1 MTIATSSFL
10 CLQAPTSLS
19 PLPASA
25 SHAPLRL
32 CTLGLALPLRLLL
45 LPLRLSPLPPRFP
58 AIHACCPPTPLRRA
72 ASPHVNAAYAAAFS
86 LSSVLFCYPLLLSL
100 YLVLPA
106 HDRDTQAQSTIPHFY
121 INPTSV
127 PRHPPP
133 RPCIG
138 SYTISSRPDVSLQNG
153 VASYLRINAST
164 RTYAWRASIGR
175 YEDKGRA

>member
-1 MTIATSSFL
+1 MLL
-10 CLQAPTSLS
+10 CV
-19 PLPASA
+19 SA
-25 SHAPLRL
+25 L
-32 CTLGLALPLRLLL
+32 
-45 LPLRLSPLPPRFP
+45 
-58 AIHACCPPTPLRRA
+58 
-72 ASPHVNAAYAAAFS
+72 
-86 LSSVLFCYPLLLSL
+86 
-100 YLVLPA
+100 LVLPYLFA
-106 HDRDTQAQSTIPHFY
+106 CFCCLSACLHCPPAFLQYMPAARLLPCAVPRPLVLMPPTLLPFLCPQSYSATLSFCPYTLCYLPTTGTHNLNPRFHIFY

>member
-1 MTIATSSFL
+1 MPSGPNVPLPLACLRVSCSSASLHSWSCLTSSL
-10 CLQAPTSLS
+10 ASAAS
-19 PLPASA
+19 PLVSIA
-25 SHAPLRL
+25 
-32 CTLGLALPLRLLL
+32 
-45 LPLRLSPLPPRFP
+45 PRFP

-72 ASPHVNAAYAAAFS
+72 ASPRVNAAYAAAFS

-106 HDRDTQAQSTIPHFY
+106 HDRDTQSQSTIPHFY